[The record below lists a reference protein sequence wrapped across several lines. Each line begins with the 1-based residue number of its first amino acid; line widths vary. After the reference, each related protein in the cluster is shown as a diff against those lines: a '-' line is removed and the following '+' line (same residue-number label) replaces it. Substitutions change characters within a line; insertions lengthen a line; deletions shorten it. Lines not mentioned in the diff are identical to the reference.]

1 MEGIGSPIQQFQ
13 AVNGWRVVIVE
24 WRTEEG
30 RTEEGRAE
38 IVEVPMVGW
47 AVRGEAEYVAPV
59 YLWGSSRVGLY
70 DLVVASDDEDSTEI
84 VDILPPE
91 KLFSEKAYQEV
102 IQEVTRRNQ
111 ERGG

>member
-30 RTEEGRAE
+30 RAE
-38 IVEVPMVGW
+38 IVEMPMVGW

-59 YLWGSSRVGLY
+59 YLWASTRVGLY

>member
-1 MEGIGSPIQQFQ
+1 MEKRESQIQQFQ
-13 AVNGWRVVIVE
+13 AVNGWRVVTVV
-24 WRTEEG
+24 WLEEV
-30 RTEEGRAE
+30 RRAE
-38 IVEVPMVGW
+38 IVVRPMVGW
-47 AVRGEAEYVAPV
+47 AVRGAAEYVAPV
-59 YLWGSSRVGLY
+59 YLWDSTRVGFY

>member
-1 MEGIGSPIQQFQ
+1 MEQRESPIQQFQ

-30 RTEEGRAE
+30 RAE
-38 IVEVPMVGW
+38 IVEMPMVGW

-59 YLWGSSRVGLY
+59 YLWDSTRVGFY